1 MPPKFSNRISRPKK
15 ISGSANALKI
25 REEIWRF
32 RLPFTA
38 RTLVDGVFEGGGA
51 LGTGYIGALR
61 ALHDNNIWF
70 ARVAGNSAGSITA
83 GMIAAGFDALEIQW
97 LSSGFTG
104 PRRPDSL
111 TRAGITEP
119 IRFSK
124 FLDLPSLSSV
134 SANSMRQT
142 LLWNALKGTII
153 DEIGKI
159 SLPIRSRADL
169 ADRLLDVVLDVGLK
183 DVPAFGDLTIR
194 ELFSRIPGNQSDPV
208 KDAIVSGLSAAGYP
222 RNPPQIKDLAPI
234 VEGSASLRTQFADT
248 AWPAIARNMPVE
260 LLITN
265 LLYEGSLFEGDFFL
279 TTLKEL
285 FGRKV
290 HNNANATVLFEDLK
304 IPLAVI
310 AADIDHGRMVVYSSK
325 TSPKM
330 EVAEAVRRSMSVP
343 FVFQPRRDLAARG
356 AGRLPQ
362 QIAAT
367 FVDGGLCSNF
377 PLWLFSAG
385 GQNKVAQVGNDDAR
399 AKVGFVLKENLAA
412 KSAWNVKPP
421 KFTPTGQPPKVD
433 DMTVLK
439 PVLIEKLRELD
450 LSPPGG
456 QFPEGSTENQ
466 LVDIALLKEI
476 SGCMGIDKEDSTREV
491 ITKGLM
497 SGFTYF
503 DVALPL
509 LGYHWLDFY
518 VNEDEDDVVAMWDR
532 GWHAAVDALGN
543 PPSTGAAQPLIA
555 NANTQQTP
563 YGGA

>member
-1 MPPKFSNRISRPKK
+1 MPPKFPNRLSRPKT
-15 ISGSANALKI
+15 ISGSPKALDI
-25 REEIWRF
+25 RGAMWRF
-32 RLPFTA
+32 KLPFTA

-51 LGTGYIGALR
+51 LGAGYIGALR

-83 GMIAAGFDALEIQW
+83 GMVAAGFNALEIQW
-97 LSSGFTG
+97 LSSGFPG
-104 PRRPDSL
+104 PTRPESL
-111 TRAGITEP
+111 TRAGILEP
-119 IRFSK
+119 IKFSK

-134 SANSMRQT
+134 SNTSMKQT

-153 DEIGKI
+153 DEFGKI

-183 DVPAFGDLTIR
+183 GVPGLGDLTIR
-194 ELFSRIPGNQSDPV
+194 QLFNSIPGNQSGPV
-208 KDAIVSGLSAAGYP
+208 RDAIVSGLSAAGYP

-234 VEGSASLRTQFADT
+234 VEGSASLRTEFADA
-248 AWPAIARNMPVE
+248 AWTAIARKMPAE

-279 TTLKEL
+279 ATLQAL
-285 FGRKV
+285 FGLKV
-290 HNNANATVLFEDLK
+290 HNNADAKVLFEDLK

-325 TSPKM
+325 TSPRM

-343 FVFQPRRDLAARG
+343 FVFQPRRDVGRAQGRAPAPTLAT
-356 AGRLPQ
+356 L
-362 QIAAT
+362 
-367 FVDGGLCSNF
+367 VDGGICSNF
-377 PLWLFSAG
+377 PVWLFSAG
-385 GQNKVAQVGNDDAR
+385 GQNLVAQVGNDDAR

-439 PVLIEKLRELD
+439 PVLIEKLNELN
-450 LSPPGG
+450 LLPPGT
-456 QFPEGSTENQ
+456 QFPENTTEQ
-466 LVDIALLKEI
+466 HLIDMALLKEI
-476 SGCMGIDKEDSTREV
+476 SGCMGIDKEDSTRDV

-503 DVALPL
+503 DVVLPL

-532 GWHAAVDALGN
+532 GWHAAIDALGSA
-543 PPSTGAAQPLIA
+543 PSTGALPPLIA

-563 YGGA
+563 YPGA